1 MVNPLT
7 SDFSNLLVGEVHQFL
22 HGYSDGHRLIEGS
35 VKLPSDLARLM
46 LKMSDLSGSSVVSG
60 FERYI
65 TGYPLESINAYA
77 LAMTWYASEMPR
89 PGCVW
94 THTITLP
101 VQTLATISSLVSLTK
116 LFRRPKRGF
125 LKSDYAETIS
135 FERSPVQVKA
145 FDDDMRFPH
154 PDSLDVEALKGQLGA
169 IFSAYYGSPQFSPVV
184 LVARDSDEFS
194 GAIFAL
200 WSQQWPRLRQRFLF
214 CTGSLSGRSFDGRKF
229 DIQCSPPTAA
239 KDVARE
245 AAAEPLRVEA
255 ILIPTDGNT
264 YPPDL
269 ESAVDDAVLPNGGGF
284 RTFLWESVD
293 DSADREDVSYF
304 AKIYDAV
311 NTSQSVNA
319 VIHLVAESFPEPN
332 RGTRLKQLLFGNDR
346 PDFVARNFQDRDIL
360 FSLATTTDFQVFD
373 SEALSIEDR
382 ITRLCAS
389 NPDEAR
395 WLLRQLF
402 EATVN
407 DLGEQIL
414 SALIVHM
421 NAETAQEITRER
433 PKFLPGL
440 FRARPDLARSPELWK
455 LGGDRKRELFEA
467 VAGQK
472 ELDSPAIHGIV
483 AALLESNS
491 EGFFRRAI
499 DHWGKDAVFSI
510 LDWIDS
516 HEGRMSRASREAL
529 SNQPDLAMD
538 WVQEKTDRSPASLLA
553 VAHVVAP
560 YASRVSERDSEV
572 WLRTFREVQGTA
584 TVAEKDYLASFLLT
598 LAFCNAP
605 PAPLDLVAES
615 YQRVHQAAWEDR
627 LSDEA
632 WSIAEPFVPELS
644 WLKNW
649 DKCERLNRGLI
660 AAFIRHRWP
669 SSGLRRVKNYY
680 PRNSSTDLMQQIFQS
695 ARDVKG
701 GKELVRNVE
710 RDA

>member
-1 MVNPLT
+1 MVNALT
-7 SDFSNLLVGEVHQFL
+7 SDAANLQIGEVHQFL

-35 VKLPSDLARLM
+35 AKLPSELARLM

-135 FERSPVQVKA
+135 FECSPLQVNVLE
-145 FDDDMRFPH
+145 DDAA
-154 PDSLDVEALKGQLGA
+154 VLKGQLWS
-169 IFSAYYGSPQFSPVV
+169 IFSAYYRSPNFSPVV

-194 GAIFAL
+194 EAIFAL

-214 CTGSLSGRSFDGRKF
+214 CTGSLSGRSLDGRAF
-229 DIQCSPPTAA
+229 DIQCSPPTTA

-245 AAAEPLRVEA
+245 AAVGSLRLEP
-255 ILIPTDGNT
+255 ILIPPDGDT
-264 YPPDL
+264 GPPDL
-269 ESAVDDAVLPNGGGF
+269 ESAVDDAVLPSGGAF
-284 RTFLWESVD
+284 RTFLWASVD
-293 DSADREDVSYF
+293 DSADRKDVSYF

-311 NTSQSVNA
+311 TTSQNVNA

-332 RGTRLKQLLFGNDR
+332 RGARLKQLLFGNDR

-373 SEALSIEDR
+373 TEALSIEDR
-382 ITRLCAS
+382 VTRLCAS

-407 DLGEQIL
+407 DFGEQIL

-421 NAETAQEITRER
+421 DAETAQEITRER

-467 VAGQK
+467 VVGQK
-472 ELDSPAIHGIV
+472 ELDSSAIRGIV
-483 AALLESNS
+483 AALLDSDSES
-491 EGFFRRAI
+491 FLRRAI
-499 DHWGKDAVFSI
+499 NLWEKDAVFSV
-510 LDWIDS
+510 LDWVEA
-516 HEGRMSRASREAL
+516 HEGRMSRTSRDAL
-529 SNQPDLAMD
+529 SNQPDFVMD
-538 WVQEKTDRSPASLLA
+538 WVQEKADRSPASLLA
-553 VAHVVAP
+553 VAYLVAP
-560 YASRVSERDSEV
+560 YASRISKRDSEV

-584 TVAEKDYLASFLLT
+584 TDAEKDYLASFLLT

-615 YQRVHQAAWEDR
+615 YQRVHKAAWEER

-632 WSIAEPFVPELS
+632 WSIVEPLVPEL
-644 WLKNW
+644 WVLKNW
-649 DKCERLNRGLI
+649 DWCERLNRGLI
-660 AAFIRHRWP
+660 EAFIHHRWP
-669 SSGLRRVKNYY
+669 SSGLRRIKNYH
-680 PRNSSTDLMQQIFQS
+680 PRNSATDLMQQIFES

-701 GKELVRNVE
+701 GKDFVRNVE
-710 RDA
+710 RNP

>member
-1 MVNPLT
+1 MVNALT
-7 SDFSNLLVGEVHQFL
+7 SDAANLQIGEVHQFL

-35 VKLPSDLARLM
+35 VKLPSGLARLM

-101 VQTLATISSLVSLTK
+101 VQTLATISALVSLTRV
-116 LFRRPKRGF
+116 FRRPKRGF

-135 FERSPVQVKA
+135 FERSPVQVN
-145 FDDDMRFPH
+145 
-154 PDSLDVEALKGQLGA
+154 ALEEDAEVPRGQLGS
-169 IFSAYYGSPQFSPVV
+169 IFSAYYGSPNFSPVV

-194 GAIFAL
+194 EAIFAL
-200 WSQQWPRLRQRFLF
+200 WSQQWPRLRQKFLF
-214 CTGSLSGRSFDGRKF
+214 CTGSLSGRSFDGRTF

-245 AAAEPLRVEA
+245 AVAEPLRVEP
-255 ILIPTDGNT
+255 ILIPPDGNT
-264 YPPDL
+264 RPPDL
-269 ESAVDDAVLPNGGGF
+269 ESAVDDAVLPNGGAF
-284 RTFLWESVD
+284 RTFLWASVD
-293 DSADREDVSYF
+293 DSADRRDVSYF
-304 AKIYDAV
+304 AKIYDV
-311 NTSQSVNA
+311 VTTSQSVNA

-346 PDFVARNFQDRDIL
+346 LDFVARNFQDRDIL

-382 ITRLCAS
+382 ITRLCA
-389 NPDEAR
+389 NKPDEAR
-395 WLLRQLF
+395 WLLRQLL

-407 DLGEQIL
+407 DLGETIL
-414 SALIVHM
+414 PTLIVHM
-421 NAETAQEITRER
+421 DTDTAKEITQER

-440 FRARPDLARSPELWK
+440 FRAKPDLARSPELWK

-467 VAGQK
+467 VVGQK
-472 ELDSPAIHGIV
+472 ELDSSAIHGIV
-483 AALLESNS
+483 AALLDSNS
-491 EGFFRRAI
+491 EGFLRRSI

-510 LDWIDS
+510 LDWVDS
-516 HEGRMSRASREAL
+516 HEGRMSRASRDAL
-529 SNQPDLAMD
+529 SNQPDLVMD
-538 WVQEKTDRSPASLLA
+538 WVQQKSDSSPASVVA

-560 YASRVSERDSEV
+560 YASRISERDSAV
-572 WLRTFREVQGTA
+572 WLRTFRDVQGTA
-584 TVAEKDYLASFLLT
+584 NDAEKDYLASLLLT

-615 YQRVHQAAWEDR
+615 YQRVHQSAWEER

-632 WSIAEPFVPELS
+632 WSIVEPFVPELS
-644 WLKNW
+644 WWKNW

-680 PRNSSTDLMQQIFQS
+680 PRNSSTDLMQQIFHS

>member
-1 MVNPLT
+1 MVNALT
-7 SDFSNLLVGEVHQFL
+7 TDVANLQIGEIHQFL
-22 HGYSDGHRLIEGS
+22 HGYSDGHRLIESS
-35 VKLPSDLARLM
+35 VKLPSELARLM

-60 FERYI
+60 FERYL

-116 LFRRPKRGF
+116 LFRRPNRGF
-125 LKSDYAETIS
+125 LKSDYAETVF

-145 FDDDMRFPH
+145 FDDDRRFPH
-154 PDSLDVEALKGQLGA
+154 PDSLDVEVLKGQLGA
-169 IFSAYYGSPQFSPVV
+169 IFSAYYGSPKFSPVV

-200 WSQQWPRLRQRFLF
+200 WSQQWPLLRQKFLF
-214 CTGSLSGRSFDGRKF
+214 CTGSLSGRSFDGRIF

-245 AAAEPLRVEA
+245 AAAETLRVEP
-255 ILIPTDGNT
+255 ILMPPNGNT
-264 YPPDL
+264 CPPNL
-269 ESAVDDAVLPNGGGF
+269 QSAVDDAVLPNGGAF
-284 RTFLWESVD
+284 RTFLWASVD

-304 AKIYDAV
+304 ARIYDAV
-311 NTSQSVNA
+311 TTSQNVNA

-332 RGTRLKQLLFGNDR
+332 SGARLKKLLFGNDR
-346 PDFVARNFQDRDIL
+346 PDVMARNFQDRDIL
-360 FSLATTTDFQVFD
+360 FSLATTTDLTIFD
-373 SEALSIEDR
+373 SEALSIEDQ
-382 ITRLCAS
+382 INRLCARK
-389 NPDEAR
+389 PDEAR

-421 NAETAQEITRER
+421 DAETAQEIARER

-440 FRARPDLARSPELWK
+440 FRARPDLARSPGLWK
-455 LGGDRKRELFEA
+455 LGGDRKRELFDA
-467 VAGQK
+467 VVGQK
-472 ELDSPAIHGIV
+472 QLDSPVIHGIV

-491 EGFFRRAI
+491 EGFLRRSI
-499 DHWGKDAVFSI
+499 DHWGKVAVFSI

-516 HEGRMSRASREAL
+516 HQGRMSPASRDAL
-529 SNQPDLAMD
+529 SNQPDLVMD
-538 WVQEKTDRSPASLLA
+538 WVQQKSDSSPTSLVA
-553 VAHVVAP
+553 IAHVVAP
-560 YASRVSERDSEV
+560 YASRISTSDSTV
-572 WLRTFREVQGTA
+572 WLRTFRNVQGSA
-584 TVAEKDYLASFLLT
+584 NDAEKDYLATFLLT

-605 PAPLDLVAES
+605 PEPLDLVAES
-615 YQRVHQAAWEDR
+615 YQRVHQAAWEER

-644 WLKNW
+644 WRKNW

-660 AAFIRHRWP
+660 AAFIRHRWSP
-669 SSGLRRVKNYY
+669 SGLRRVKNYY
-680 PRNSSTDLMQQIFQS
+680 PRNSSTDLMQQIFES

-701 GKELVRNVE
+701 GKELVRNVV
-710 RDA
+710 

>member
-1 MVNPLT
+1 MVNALT
-7 SDFSNLLVGEVHQFL
+7 TDAANLQIGEVHQFL

-35 VKLPSDLARLM
+35 VKLPGELARLM

-65 TGYPLESINAYA
+65 TGYPLESMNAYA

-125 LKSDYAETIS
+125 LKGDYAETIS
-135 FERSPVQVKA
+135 FNRSPVQVNP

-154 PDSLDVEALKGQLGA
+154 SDSLDVEVLKGQLGA
-169 IFSAYYGSPQFSPVV
+169 IFSAYYGSPKFSPVV

-214 CTGSLSGRSFDGRKF
+214 CTGSLSGRSVDGRRF
-229 DIQCSPPTAA
+229 DIQCSPPTTA

-245 AAAEPLRVEA
+245 AAAEPLRVEP
-255 ILIPTDGNT
+255 ILIPPDGKT

-269 ESAVDDAVLPNGGGF
+269 KSAVDDAVLPNGGGF
-284 RTFLWESVD
+284 RTFLWASVD
-293 DSADREDVSYF
+293 DSADREDVSYL
-304 AKIYDAV
+304 AKTYDAV
-311 NTSQSVNA
+311 NTSQSVNT
-319 VIHLVAESFPEPN
+319 VIHLIAERFPEPN
-332 RGTRLKQLLFGNDR
+332 RGARLKQLLFGNDR
-346 PDFVARNFQDRDIL
+346 PDFVGRNFQDRDIL
-360 FSLATTTDFQVFD
+360 FSLATTTDFHIFD
-373 SEALSIEDR
+373 SEALSIEAQ
-382 ITRLCAS
+382 INRLCAS
-389 NPDEAR
+389 EPDEAR

-414 SALIVHM
+414 SALIVNM
-421 NAETAQEITRER
+421 DEDTAQEITREH

-440 FRARPDLARSPELWK
+440 FRARPDLARSPGLWK
-455 LGGDRKRELFEA
+455 LGGDRKRELFDA
-467 VAGQK
+467 VVGQK
-472 ELDSPAIHGIV
+472 QLDSPAIHGIV

-491 EGFFRRAI
+491 EGFLRRSI

-516 HEGRMSRASREAL
+516 HEGRMSPTSRDAL
-529 SNQPDLAMD
+529 SNQSDLVVD
-538 WVQEKTDRSPASLLA
+538 WVQQKSDSSPASLVA
-553 VAHVVAP
+553 IAHVVAP
-560 YASRVSERDSEV
+560 YASRISTRDSAV
-572 WLRTFREVQGTA
+572 WLRTFRNVQGSA
-584 TVAEKDYLASFLLT
+584 NDAEKDYLASFLLT

-605 PAPLDLVAES
+605 PAPLDFVAES
-615 YQRVHQAAWEDR
+615 YQRVHQAAWEER

-644 WLKNW
+644 WRKNW

-669 SSGLRRVKNYY
+669 ASGLRRVKNYY
-680 PRNSSTDLMQQIFQS
+680 PRDSSTDLMQQIFES

-710 RDA
+710 RG

>member
-1 MVNPLT
+1 MVNSLT
-7 SDFSNLLVGEVHQFL
+7 ADAANLKIGEVHQFL

-35 VKLPSDLARLM
+35 LKLPSELARLM

-77 LAMTWYASEMPR
+77 LAMTWYAPEMPR

-135 FERSPVQVKA
+135 FERSLVQMNA
-145 FDDDMRFPH
+145 PEDDAA
-154 PDSLDVEALKGQLGA
+154 VLKGQLGS
-169 IFSAYYGSPQFSPVV
+169 IFSAYYGSPYISPVV

-200 WSQQWPRLRQRFLF
+200 WSQQWPRLRQKFLF
-214 CTGSLSGRSFDGRKF
+214 CTGSLAGRSFDGRAF

-245 AAAEPLRVEA
+245 AAAEPLRVEP
-255 ILIPTDGNT
+255 ILMPPDGNT
-264 YPPDL
+264 CPPDL
-269 ESAVDDAVLPNGGGF
+269 ESAVDDAVFPNGRAF
-284 RTFLWESVD
+284 RTFLWASVD
-293 DSADREDVSYF
+293 DSADRNDVLPF
-304 AKIYDAV
+304 TRIYDVAT
-311 NTSQSVNA
+311 TSQSVNA
-319 VIHLVAESFPEPN
+319 VIRAVAESFPEPN
-332 RGTRLKQLLFGNDR
+332 GGARLKQLLFGSEP
-346 PDFVARNFQDRDIL
+346 PDFEARNYKERDIL
-360 FSLATTTDFQVFD
+360 LSLATTPDFRIFD
-373 SEALSIEDR
+373 FEALSIEAR
-382 ITRLCAS
+382 VNRLCAS
-389 NPDEAR
+389 KPDEAR
-395 WLLRQLF
+395 WLLRRLF

-407 DLGEQIL
+407 DLGDKIL
-414 SALIVHM
+414 SVLIIHM
-421 NAETAQEITRER
+421 DTDTAREITQER

-467 VAGQK
+467 VVGQK
-472 ELDSPAIHGIV
+472 ELDPSAIHGIV
-483 AALLESNS
+483 AALLDSDS
-491 EGFFRRAI
+491 EFFLRRAI
-499 DHWGKDAVFSI
+499 NRWEKDAVFSV
-510 LDWIDS
+510 LDWVEA
-516 HEGRMSRASREAL
+516 HEGRMSRTCRDAL
-529 SNQPDLAMD
+529 SNQPEFVMD
-538 WVQEKTDRSPASLLA
+538 WIEQTSNRASATLQA

-560 YASRVSERDSEV
+560 YASRISKRDSEV

-584 TVAEKDYLASFLLT
+584 TNTEKDYLATFLLT
-598 LAFCNAP
+598 LGFCNAP
-605 PAPLDLVAES
+605 PAPLDLIAES
-615 YQRVHQAAWEDR
+615 YQRVHQAAWEER

-644 WLKNW
+644 WRKNW
-649 DKCERLNRGLI
+649 DWCERLNRGLI
-660 AAFIRHRWP
+660 AAFIRHGWP

-680 PRNSSTDLMQQIFQS
+680 PRNSSTDLMQQIFES
-695 ARDVKG
+695 ATDVKG

>member
-1 MVNPLT
+1 MVNALT
-7 SDFSNLLVGEVHQFL
+7 SDFANLQIGEVHQFL
-22 HGYSDGHRLIEGS
+22 HGYSDGHRLVEGS

-46 LKMSDLSGSSVVSG
+46 LKMSDLSGSSIVSG

-101 VQTLATISSLVSLTK
+101 VQTLATISSLVSLTR

-135 FERSPVQVKA
+135 FERSPVQVNA

-154 PDSLDVEALKGQLGA
+154 PDSLDVEGLKGQLGS
-169 IFSAYYGSPQFSPVV
+169 IFSAYYGSPKFSPVV

-200 WSQQWPRLRQRFLF
+200 WSQQWPRLRQKFLF
-214 CTGSLSGRSFDGRKF
+214 CTGSLSGRSLDGRTF

-245 AAAEPLRVEA
+245 AAAEPLRVEP
-255 ILIPTDGNT
+255 ILIPPDGNT
-264 YPPDL
+264 CPPDL
-269 ESAVDDAVLPNGGGF
+269 ESAVDDAVFPNGGAF
-284 RTFLWESVD
+284 RTFLWASVD
-293 DSADREDVSYF
+293 DSADRKDVSYF
-304 AKIYDAV
+304 VRIYDAV

-332 RGTRLKQLLFGNDR
+332 GGARLKQVLFGSDSS
-346 PDFVARNFQDRDIL
+346 DFVVTNYKERDIL
-360 FSLATTTDFQVFD
+360 LSLARTPDFRIFD
-373 SEALSIEDR
+373 FEALSIENR
-382 ITRLCAS
+382 VTRLCAS
-389 NPDEAR
+389 EPNDAR

-402 EATVN
+402 EVTVN
-407 DLGEQIL
+407 DLGEKIL
-414 SALIVHM
+414 SALIAHM
-421 NAETAQEITRER
+421 NADTAMEITQGG

-440 FRARPDLARSPELWK
+440 FRARPDLARFSELWK

-467 VAGQK
+467 VVGQK
-472 ELDSPAIHGIV
+472 GLDPTAIHGII

-491 EGFFRRAI
+491 EGFLRRSI

-510 LDWIDS
+510 LDWVGS
-516 HEGRMSRASREAL
+516 HDGRISRASCDAL
-529 SNQPDLAMD
+529 STQPELVMD
-538 WVQEKTDRSPASLLA
+538 WVQQNSDSSPISLVT

-560 YASRVSERDSEV
+560 YASRISKRDSEV
-572 WLRTFREVQGTA
+572 WLRTFRDVQATA
-584 TVAEKDYLASFLLT
+584 TDAEKDYLASFLLT

-615 YQRVHQAAWEDR
+615 YQRVHQVAWEER

-632 WSIAEPFVPELS
+632 WSIVESFVPELS
-644 WLKNW
+644 WWKNW

-660 AAFIRHRWP
+660 AAFIRHNWP
-669 SSGLRRVKNYY
+669 PSGLRRVKNYY
-680 PRNSSTDLMQQIFQS
+680 PRNSSADLMQQILES

-701 GKELVRNVE
+701 GKDFVRSVE
-710 RDA
+710 

>member
-1 MVNPLT
+1 MVNALT
-7 SDFSNLLVGEVHQFL
+7 SDAANLQIGEVHQFL

-35 VKLPSDLARLM
+35 LKLPTEIARLM

-77 LAMTWYASEMPR
+77 LGMTWYAPEMPR

-94 THTITLP
+94 THTIALP
-101 VQTLATISSLVSLTK
+101 AQTLATISSLVSLTK
-116 LFRRPKRGF
+116 LFKRPTRRF

-135 FERSPVQVKA
+135 FERSPVQVNA
-145 FDDDMRFPH
+145 LEDDAA
-154 PDSLDVEALKGQLGA
+154 VLKGQLGS
-169 IFSAYYGSPQFSPVV
+169 IFSAFYGSPNFSPVV

-194 GAIFAL
+194 DAIFAL
-200 WSQQWPRLRQRFLF
+200 WSQQWPRLRQNFLF
-214 CTGSLSGRSFDGRKF
+214 CTGSLSGRSFDGRSF

-245 AAAEPLRVEA
+245 AAAEPLRVEP
-255 ILIPTDGNT
+255 ILIAPDGNT
-264 YPPDL
+264 TPPDL
-269 ESAVDDAVLPNGGGF
+269 ESAVDDAVLPNGGAF
-284 RTFLWESVD
+284 RTFLWASVD
-293 DSADREDVSYF
+293 DSADRKDVSYF

-311 NTSQSVNA
+311 TTAESVKA

-332 RGTRLKQLLFGNDR
+332 KGARLKQLLFGSDP
-346 PDFVARNFQDRDIL
+346 PDFVVRNYKERDIL
-360 FSLATTTDFQVFD
+360 LSLATTPDFQAFD
-373 SEALSIEDR
+373 LDVLSIENR
-382 ITRLCAS
+382 VTRLCVS
-389 NPDEAR
+389 KPNEAR
-395 WLLRQLF
+395 WLLKQLF
-402 EATVN
+402 EVTVN
-407 DLGEQIL
+407 DVGEKLL
-414 SALIVHM
+414 SALIVQM
-421 NAETAQEITRER
+421 DADTARKITQDR

-472 ELDSPAIHGIV
+472 GLDSSAIHGIV

-491 EGFFRRAI
+491 EGFLRRSI
-499 DHWGKDAVFSI
+499 DHWGKEAVFSI
-510 LDWIDS
+510 LDWVDS
-516 HEGRMSRASREAL
+516 HEGRMSQASRDAL
-529 SNQPDLAMD
+529 SNQPQFVMD
-538 WVQEKTDRSPASLLA
+538 WVEQKSDSSPASFLA
-553 VAHVVAP
+553 AAYLVAP
-560 YASRVSERDSEV
+560 YASRVSKRDSEV

-584 TVAEKDYLASFLLT
+584 TDAEKNYLASFLLT

-615 YQRVHQAAWEDR
+615 YQRVHQAAWEER

-632 WSIAEPFVPELS
+632 WSIVEPFVPEL
-644 WLKNW
+644 WLLKNW

-660 AAFIRHRWP
+660 EAFIRHRWP
-669 SSGLRRVKNYY
+669 ASGLRRIKNYY
-680 PRNSSTDLMQQIFQS
+680 PRNSSTDLMQQIFES

-701 GKELVRNVE
+701 GKDFV
-710 RDA
+710 AA

>member
-1 MVNPLT
+1 MVNALT
-7 SDFSNLLVGEVHQFL
+7 SDAANLQIGEVHQFL

-35 VKLPSDLARLM
+35 VKLPSELARLM
-46 LKMSDLSGSSVVSG
+46 LKMSDFSGSSVVSG
-60 FERYI
+60 FDRYI

-125 LKSDYAETIS
+125 LKSDYAEAIS
-135 FERSPVQVKA
+135 FERSPVQVNALK
-145 FDDDMRFPH
+145 DDAE
-154 PDSLDVEALKGQLGA
+154 VLKGQLGS
-169 IFSAYYGSPQFSPVV
+169 IFSAYYGSPKFSPVV

-194 GAIFAL
+194 EAIFAL

-214 CTGSLSGRSFDGRKF
+214 CTGSLSGRSFDGRIF

-245 AAAEPLRVEA
+245 AAAEPLRVEP
-255 ILIPTDGNT
+255 ILIPPDGNT
-264 YPPDL
+264 CPPDL
-269 ESAVDDAVLPNGGGF
+269 ESAIDDAVLPNGGAF
-284 RTFLWESVD
+284 RTFLWASAD

-311 NTSQSVNA
+311 TTSRSVNA

-332 RGTRLKQLLFGNDR
+332 RGARLKQLLFGNDR
-346 PDFVARNFQDRDIL
+346 PDFVARNFQDQDIL

-373 SEALSIEDR
+373 SEALSIEDQ
-382 ITRLCAS
+382 INRLCAS
-389 NPDEAR
+389 KPNEAR

-407 DLGEQIL
+407 DLGEHIL

-421 NAETAQEITRER
+421 DAETAQEITRER

-472 ELDSPAIHGIV
+472 EIDSPSIHRIV
-483 AALLESNS
+483 VALIDSDSESFLHRSINL
-491 EGFFRRAI
+491 
-499 DHWGKDAVFSI
+499 WNKDAVFSV
-510 LDWIDS
+510 LDWVES
-516 HEGRMSRASREAL
+516 HDGRMSRTAHDAL
-529 SNQPDLAMD
+529 SYQPDLVMD
-538 WVQEKTDRSPASLLA
+538 WVQQRPNSSSASRVA

-560 YASRVSERDSEV
+560 YASRISKRDSEV
-572 WLRTFREVQGTA
+572 WLSTFREVQVTA
-584 TVAEKDYLASFLLT
+584 TDAEKDYLATFLLT

-615 YQRVHQAAWEDR
+615 YQRVHQAAWEER

-644 WLKNW
+644 WRKNW

-669 SSGLRRVKNYY
+669 SSGLRLVKNYC
-680 PRNSSTDLMQQIFQS
+680 PRNSSTDLVQQILES
-695 ARDVKG
+695 AKDIKG
-701 GKELVRNVE
+701 GRDFVRSVE
-710 RDA
+710 QSW

>member
-1 MVNPLT
+1 MVNALT
-7 SDFSNLLVGEVHQFL
+7 SDAANLQIGEVHQFL
-22 HGYSDGHRLIEGS
+22 HGYADGHRLIEGS
-35 VKLPSDLARLM
+35 AKLPSELARLM

-135 FERSPVQVKA
+135 FERGPVQINA
-145 FDDDMRFPH
+145 LEDDAA
-154 PDSLDVEALKGQLGA
+154 VLKGQLGS
-169 IFSAYYGSPQFSPVV
+169 IFSAYYSSPNFSPVV

-194 GAIFAL
+194 EAIFAL
-200 WSQQWPRLRQRFLF
+200 WSQQWPRLRQKFLF
-214 CTGSLSGRSFDGRKF
+214 CTGSLSGRSLDGRAF
-229 DIQCSPPTAA
+229 DIQCSPPTTA

-245 AAAEPLRVEA
+245 VAVGSLRVEP
-255 ILIPTDGNT
+255 ILIPPDGNT
-264 YPPDL
+264 GPPDL
-269 ESAVDDAVLPNGGGF
+269 ESAVADAVLPSGGAF
-284 RTFLWESVD
+284 RTFLWASVD
-293 DSADREDVSYF
+293 DSADRKDVSYF
-304 AKIYDAV
+304 ARIYDAV
-311 NTSQSVNA
+311 ATSQNVNA

-346 PDFVARNFQDRDIL
+346 PDFVARNFQDQDVL
-360 FSLATTTDFQVFD
+360 LSLATTTDFQVFD
-373 SEALSIEDR
+373 FEALSIEDR

-389 NPDEAR
+389 KPDEAR

-407 DLGEQIL
+407 DLGDQIL

-421 NAETAQEITRER
+421 DAETAQEITRER

-440 FRARPDLARSPELWK
+440 FRAKPDLARSPELWK

-472 ELDSPAIHGIV
+472 ELESSDIRGIV
-483 AALLESNS
+483 AALLDSDS
-491 EGFFRRAI
+491 EAFLRRSI
-499 DHWGKDAVFSI
+499 NLWGKDAVFSV
-510 LDWIDS
+510 LDWVES
-516 HEGRMSRASREAL
+516 HEGRMSRTCRDAL
-529 SNQPDLAMD
+529 DNQPDLVMD
-538 WVQEKTDRSPASLLA
+538 WVQHKSHSSSVSLLA
-553 VAHVVAP
+553 AAHVVAP
-560 YASRVSERDSEV
+560 YASRISRRDSEV
-572 WLRTFREVQGTA
+572 WLRMFRDVQGTA
-584 TVAEKDYLASFLLT
+584 SDAEEDYLATFLLA

-605 PAPLDLVAES
+605 PAPLDLVGES
-615 YQRVHQAAWEDR
+615 YQRVHQAAWVER

-632 WSIAEPFVPELS
+632 WSLVESFVPELS
-644 WLKNW
+644 WRKNW

-660 AAFIRHRWP
+660 GSFIRHRWP
-669 SSGLRRVKNYY
+669 SSGLRRVKNYN
-680 PRNSSTDLMQQIFQS
+680 PPNSSTDLMQQILES
-695 ARDVKG
+695 AKEVKG
-701 GKELVRNVE
+701 GKDFVRGFENW
-710 RDA
+710 

>member
-1 MVNPLT
+1 MVNALT
-7 SDFSNLLVGEVHQFL
+7 SEAANLQLGEVHQFL
-22 HGYSDGHRLIEGS
+22 HGYSDGHRLIESS

-116 LFRRPKRGF
+116 MFKRPNRGF

-135 FERSPVQVKA
+135 FERSRVQVNA
-145 FDDDMRFPH
+145 LEDDAAVP
-154 PDSLDVEALKGQLGA
+154 KGQLGS
-169 IFSAYYGSPQFSPVV
+169 IFSAYYRSPNFSPVV

-194 GAIFAL
+194 EAIFAL
-200 WSQQWPRLRQRFLF
+200 WSQQWPRLRQNFLF
-214 CTGSLSGRSFDGRKF
+214 CTGSLSGRSFDGRTF

-245 AAAEPLRVEA
+245 AAAEPLRVEPM
-255 ILIPTDGNT
+255 LIPPDSNT
-264 YPPDL
+264 CPPDL
-269 ESAVDDAVLPNGGGF
+269 ESAVDDAMLPNGGAF
-284 RTFLWESVD
+284 RTFLWASVD
-293 DSADREDVSYF
+293 DSADRKDVSNF

-311 NTSQSVNA
+311 TTSQSVSA
-319 VIHLVAESFPEPN
+319 VIHLVAESFPEPSE
-332 RGTRLKQLLFGNDR
+332 GTRLKQLLFGSDR
-346 PDFVARNFQDRDIL
+346 LDFVAHNFQDRDIL

-382 ITRLCAS
+382 INRLCAS
-389 NPDEAR
+389 KPDEAR

-421 NAETAQEITRER
+421 DAETAQEITREH

-455 LGGDRKRELFEA
+455 LGGDRRRELFEA

-472 ELDSPAIHGIV
+472 QLDSSAIHGIV

-491 EGFFRRAI
+491 EGFLRRAI
-499 DHWGKDAVFSI
+499 DHWGKEAVFSI
-510 LDWIDS
+510 LDWVDS
-516 HEGRMSRASREAL
+516 HEGRMSRSSREAL
-529 SNQPDLAMD
+529 SNQPDLTMD
-538 WVQEKTDRSPASLLA
+538 WVQEKADRSPASLLA
-553 VAHVVAP
+553 VSHVVAP
-560 YASRVSERDSEV
+560 YASRIAKRDSAA
-572 WLRTFREVQGTA
+572 WLRTFHEVQGTA
-584 TVAEKDYLASFLLT
+584 TDAEKDYLASFLLT

-605 PAPLDLVAES
+605 PAPLDLVEES
-615 YQRVHQAAWEDR
+615 YQRVHQAAWEER

-632 WSIAEPFVPELS
+632 WSIAEPFVPEVS
-644 WLKNW
+644 WRKDW
-649 DKCERLNRGLI
+649 DWCERLNRGLV
-660 AAFIRHRWP
+660 AAFIRHGWP
-669 SSGLRRVKNYY
+669 ASGLRRVKNYY
-680 PRNSSTDLMQQIFQS
+680 PRNSSSDLMQQIFES
-695 ARDVKG
+695 ARDVEG
-701 GKELVRNVE
+701 GRDFIRSVE

>member
-1 MVNPLT
+1 MVNALT
-7 SDFSNLLVGEVHQFL
+7 TDAANLQIGEVHQFL

-35 VKLPSDLARLM
+35 VKLPSELARSM

-94 THTITLP
+94 THTIALP
-101 VQTLATISSLVSLTK
+101 AETLASISSLVSLTK

-135 FERSPVQVKA
+135 FERSPVQVNVLE
-145 FDDDMRFPH
+145 DDAAVP
-154 PDSLDVEALKGQLGA
+154 KGQLGS
-169 IFSAYYGSPQFSPVV
+169 IFSAYYGSPNFSPVV

-194 GAIFAL
+194 EAIFAL
-200 WSQQWPRLRQRFLF
+200 WSQQWPHLRQKFLF
-214 CTGSLSGRSFDGRKF
+214 CTGSLSARSLDGRAF

-245 AAAEPLRVEA
+245 AAAEPLRVEP
-255 ILIPTDGNT
+255 ILIPPDGNIL
-264 YPPDL
+264 PPDL
-269 ESAVDDAVLPNGGGF
+269 ESAVDDAVLPNGGAF
-284 RTFLWESVD
+284 RTFLWASVD
-293 DSADREDVSYF
+293 DSADRRDVSYF

-311 NTSQSVNA
+311 TTSQSVNA

-360 FSLATTTDFQVFD
+360 FSLATTTDFKVFD

-389 NPDEAR
+389 KPDEAR
-395 WLLRQLF
+395 WLLRQLL

-407 DLGEQIL
+407 DLGETIL
-414 SALIVHM
+414 PTLIVHM
-421 NAETAQEITRER
+421 DTDTAKEITQER

-440 FRARPDLARSPELWK
+440 FRAKPDLARSPELWK
-455 LGGDRKRELFEA
+455 LGGERKRELFEA
-467 VAGQK
+467 VVGQK
-472 ELDSPAIHGIV
+472 ELNSSAIHGIV
-483 AALLESNS
+483 AALLDSNS
-491 EGFFRRAI
+491 EGFLRRSI

-510 LDWIDS
+510 LDWVAS
-516 HEGRMSRASREAL
+516 HEGRMSRISRDAL
-529 SNQPDLAMD
+529 SSQPDLVMD
-538 WVQEKTDRSPASLLA
+538 WVQQKSDSSPASVVA

-560 YASRVSERDSEV
+560 YASRISKRDSEV
-572 WLRTFREVQGTA
+572 WLRTFRDVQGSA
-584 TVAEKDYLASFLLT
+584 NDAEKDYLASFLLT

-615 YQRVHQAAWEDR
+615 YQRVHQSAWEER

-632 WSIAEPFVPELS
+632 WSIVEPFVPELS
-644 WLKNW
+644 WWKNW

>member
-1 MVNPLT
+1 MVNALT
-7 SDFSNLLVGEVHQFL
+7 SEAVNLQLGEIHQFL

-35 VKLPSDLARLM
+35 AKLPSELARLM
-46 LKMSDLSGSSVVSG
+46 LKMSDLSGSNIASG

-101 VQTLATISSLVSLTK
+101 VQTLAAITSLVSLTK

-135 FERSPVQVKA
+135 FERSPAQVNA
-145 FDDDMRFPH
+145 LTDDMRFPH
-154 PDSLDVEALKGQLGA
+154 QDSLDVEVLKGQLGS
-169 IFSAYYGSPQFSPVV
+169 IFSAYYGSANFSPVV

-194 GAIFAL
+194 QAIFAL
-200 WSQQWPRLRQRFLF
+200 WSQQWPRLRQKFLF
-214 CTGSLSGRSFDGRKF
+214 CTGSLSGRSLDGRAF

-245 AAAEPLRVEA
+245 AAVGSLRVEP
-255 ILIPTDGNT
+255 ILIPPDGNT
-264 YPPDL
+264 GPPDL
-269 ESAVDDAVLPNGGGF
+269 ESAVEDAVLPSGGAF
-284 RTFLWESVD
+284 RTFLWASVD
-293 DSADREDVSYF
+293 DSADRKDVSYF

-311 NTSQSVNA
+311 TTSPNVNT

-332 RGTRLKQLLFGNDR
+332 RGARLKQSLFGNDR
-346 PDFVARNFQDRDIL
+346 PDFVARHFQDQDIL
-360 FSLATTTDFQVFD
+360 LSLATTPDFQVFD
-373 SEALSIEDR
+373 SDALSIEDR
-382 ITRLCAS
+382 ITHLCT
-389 NPDEAR
+389 NRPNDAR

-402 EATVN
+402 EVKVN
-407 DLGEQIL
+407 DLGEKIL
-414 SALIVHM
+414 STLIPHM
-421 NAETAQEITRER
+421 DAETAKEITHER

-467 VAGQK
+467 VVGQK
-472 ELDSPAIHGIV
+472 ELDSSTIHGIV
-483 AALLESNS
+483 DALLESNS
-491 EGFFRRAI
+491 EGFLRRSI

-510 LDWIDS
+510 LDWVDS
-516 HEGRMSRASREAL
+516 HEGRMSRASRDAL
-529 SNQPDLAMD
+529 SNQPDLVMD
-538 WVQEKTDRSPASLLA
+538 WVQQKSASSPASFVA

-560 YASRVSERDSEV
+560 YAGRIAKRDSEV

-584 TVAEKDYLASFLLT
+584 TDAEKDYLASLLLA

-615 YQRVHQAAWEDR
+615 YQRVHKAAWEER

-632 WSIAEPFVPELS
+632 WSIVGPFVPEL
-644 WLKNW
+644 WVLKNW

-669 SSGLRRVKNYY
+669 LSGLRRIKNYY
-680 PRNSSTDLMQQIFQS
+680 PRNSSTDLMQQILES
-695 ARDVKG
+695 AKEVKG
-701 GKELVRNVE
+701 GKDFVRGFEN
-710 RDA
+710 

>member
-1 MVNPLT
+1 MVNALT
-7 SDFSNLLVGEVHQFL
+7 TDAANLQIGEIHQFL

-35 VKLPSDLARLM
+35 VKLPSELARLM

-60 FERYI
+60 FERYL

-101 VQTLATISSLVSLTK
+101 VQTLATISSLGSLTK

-135 FERSPVQVKA
+135 FERSPVQVNA

-154 PDSLDVEALKGQLGA
+154 PDSLDVEVLKGQLGA
-169 IFSAYYGSPQFSPVV
+169 IFSAYYGSPKFSPVV

-214 CTGSLSGRSFDGRKF
+214 CTGSLSGRSFDGRTF
-229 DIQCSPPTAA
+229 DIQCSPPTAV

-245 AAAEPLRVEA
+245 AAAEPLRVEP
-255 ILIPTDGNT
+255 ILIPPDGNT

-269 ESAVDDAVLPNGGGF
+269 VSAVDDAVLPNGGGF
-284 RTFLWESVD
+284 RTFLWASVD
-293 DSADREDVSYF
+293 DRADREDVSYF
-304 AKIYDAV
+304 AKIFDAV
-311 NTSQSVNA
+311 NTSQKVNA

-332 RGTRLKQLLFGNDR
+332 RGARLKQLLFGNDR

-360 FSLATTTDFQVFD
+360 FSLATTTDFTIFD
-373 SEALSIEDR
+373 SEALSIEDQ
-382 ITRLCAS
+382 INRLCA
-389 NPDEAR
+389 NKPDDAR

-421 NAETAQEITRER
+421 DAETAREITRER

-467 VAGQK
+467 VVGQR
-472 ELDSPAIHGIV
+472 ELDSSDIQGIV
-483 AALLESNS
+483 AALLDSDS
-491 EGFFRRAI
+491 GAFLRRSI
-499 DHWGKDAVFSI
+499 NLWGKDAVFSV
-510 LDWIDS
+510 LDWVES
-516 HEGRMSRASREAL
+516 HEGRMSRTCRDAL
-529 SNQPDLAMD
+529 DNQPDLLMD
-538 WVQEKTDRSPASLLA
+538 WIQQRPNSSSASRVA

-560 YASRVSERDSEV
+560 YASRISRRDSEV
-572 WLRTFREVQGTA
+572 WLRTFRDVQGTA
-584 TVAEKDYLASFLLT
+584 TDAEKDYLATFLLT

-605 PAPLDLVAES
+605 PTPLDLVAES
-615 YQRVHQAAWEDR
+615 YQRVHQAAWEER

-632 WSIAEPFVPELS
+632 WSLVEPFVPELS
-644 WLKNW
+644 WRKNW

-660 AAFIRHRWP
+660 TAFIRHRWP
-669 SSGLRRVKNYY
+669 SSGLRRVKNYN
-680 PRNSSTDLMQQIFQS
+680 PRNISTDLMQQIFQS
-695 ARDVKG
+695 ASDVKG
-701 GKELVRNVE
+701 GKELVRSL
-710 RDA
+710 D